1 MIAQALANTHSKQ
14 ALNKKPALLPIN
26 GASKKRALIQS
37 AEQVRPH
44 TALKKGANDKFSKA
58 AEQYN
63 SHANVQKQ
71 AASDLFKLISS
82 QSCNQNKR
90 CVDLGAGPL
99 VNTSQLS
106 KLYGQVIAIDLSL
119 NMLKSKSA
127 ALTNPKICADMDN
140 LPLQAS
146 SIDAIFSNFAVQ
158 WSANFEKL
166 MHSLYQSLKPGG
178 QAYISTVVAGSL
190 NEIKTAFAALDNRSH
205 INTFNTHAYINRSVQ
220 KAGFSI
226 NSSQKVIYTD
236 CYSSPLKAIKSIK
249 AIGATTQNHANSRQG
264 LLTKSALQRVCNA
277 YPLLNNQACVSYH
290 VVLLSLQKSHE

>member
-1 MIAQALANTHSKQ
+1 MIAQALAPTDSKQ

-26 GASKKRALIQS
+26 GASQKRALIQS
-37 AEQVRPH
+37 AEQIRHH
-44 TALKKGANDKFSKA
+44 TALKKGASDKFSKA

-71 AASDLFKLISS
+71 AASDLFKLINS
-82 QSCNQNKR
+82 QPYNQNKC

-119 NMLKSKSA
+119 NMLKSA
-127 ALTNPKICADMDN
+127 ALNNPKVCADMDN
-140 LPLQAS
+140 LPLQAN

-166 MHSLYQSLKPGG
+166 MHALYKSLKPGG

-205 INTFNTHAYINRSVQ
+205 INTFNTHAYINQSVQ
-220 KAGFSI
+220 NVGFSI

>member
-1 MIAQALANTHSKQ
+1 MIAQALAHTHSKQ

-26 GASKKRALIQS
+26 GASQKRALIQS

-71 AASDLFKLISS
+71 AASDLFKLINS
-82 QSCNQNKR
+82 QSHNQSKC

-106 KLYGQVIAIDLSL
+106 KQYGQVIAIDLSL
-119 NMLKSKSA
+119 NMLKSA

-140 LPLQAS
+140 LPLQAN

-166 MHSLYQSLKPGG
+166 MQALYKSLKPGG

-205 INTFNTHAYINRSVQ
+205 INTFNTHAYINQSVQ

>member
-1 MIAQALANTHSKQ
+1 MIAQALAHTHSKQ
-14 ALNKKPALLPIN
+14 ALNKKPTLLPIN
-26 GASKKRALIQS
+26 GAPQNSALIQS
-37 AEQVRPH
+37 AEQVRHH
-44 TALKKGANDKFSKA
+44 TALKKGASDKFSKA

-71 AASDLFKLISS
+71 AASDLFKLINS
-82 QSCNQNKR
+82 QPYNQNKR

-106 KLYGQVIAIDLSL
+106 KQYGQVIAIDLSL
-119 NMLKSKSA
+119 NMLKSA
-127 ALTNPKICADMDN
+127 ALTNPKVCADMDN

-166 MHSLYQSLKPGG
+166 MHTLYKSLKPGG

-205 INTFNTHAYINRSVQ
+205 INTFNTHAYINQSVQ

>member
-1 MIAQALANTHSKQ
+1 MIAQALTDNHSAQ
-14 ALNKKPALLPIN
+14 TVNKKPALSAIN
-26 GASKKRALIQS
+26 

-44 TALKKGANDKFSKA
+44 SALKKGASNKFSKA

-71 AASDLFKLISS
+71 AASDLFKLINT
-82 QSCNQNKR
+82 QSHNQNKL

-99 VNTSQLS
+99 VNTARLNNQ
-106 KLYGQVIAIDLSL
+106 YGQVIAIDLSL
-119 NMLKSKSA
+119 NMLKSSL
-127 ALTNPKICADMDN
+127 LTTAKICADMDN
-140 LPLQAS
+140 LPLQAN
-146 SIDAIFSNFAVQ
+146 SIDAIFSNFAMQ

-166 MHSLYQSLKPGG
+166 MQALYKSLKPGG
-178 QAYISTVVAGSL
+178 QAYISTVVVGSL

-205 INTFNTHAYINRSVQ
+205 INTFNTHAYINQSVQ

-264 LLTKSALQRVCNA
+264 LLTKSALQRVCKA

-290 VVLLSLQKSHE
+290 VVLLSLKKPITNT

>member
-1 MIAQALANTHSKQ
+1 MIAQALTDNHSAQ
-14 ALNKKPALLPIN
+14 TVNKKPALSAIN
-26 GASKKRALIQS
+26 

-44 TALKKGANDKFSKA
+44 SALKKGASNKFSKA

-71 AASDLFKLISS
+71 AASDLFKLINS
-82 QSCNQNKR
+82 QPYKQNKW

-106 KLYGQVIAIDLSL
+106 KQYGQVIAIDLSL
-119 NMLKSKSA
+119 NMLKSA
-127 ALTNPKICADMDN
+127 ALTNAKVCADMDN
-140 LPLQAS
+140 LPLQAN
-146 SIDAIFSNFAVQ
+146 SIDVIFSNFAVQ

-166 MHSLYQSLKPGG
+166 MQALYKSLKPGG

-190 NEIKTAFAALDNRSH
+190 NEIKTAFSALDNLSH
-205 INTFNTHAYINRSVQ
+205 INTFNTHAYINQSVQ

-290 VVLLSLQKSHE
+290 VVLLSLKKPITNT

>member
-1 MIAQALANTHSKQ
+1 MIAQALAHTHNKQ

-26 GASKKRALIQS
+26 GASQKRALIQS

-44 TALKKGANDKFSKA
+44 TALKKGASDKFSKA

-71 AASDLFKLISS
+71 AASDLFKLINS
-82 QSCNQNKR
+82 QPYNQNKR

-119 NMLKSKSA
+119 NMLKST
-127 ALTNPKICADMDN
+127 ALTNPKVCADMDN

-166 MHSLYQSLKPGG
+166 MQALYKSLKPGG

-205 INTFNTHAYINRSVQ
+205 INTFNTHAYINQSVQ
-220 KAGFSI
+220 NAGFSI

>member
-26 GASKKRALIQS
+26 GAPQNSALIQS

-44 TALKKGANDKFSKA
+44 TALKKGASDKFSKA

-71 AASDLFKLISS
+71 AASDLFKLINS
-82 QSCNQNKR
+82 QSHNQNKR

-106 KLYGQVIAIDLSL
+106 KQYGQVIAIDLSL
-119 NMLKSKSA
+119 NMLKSA

-166 MHSLYQSLKPGG
+166 MQALYKSLKPGG

-205 INTFNTHAYINRSVQ
+205 INTFNTHAYINQSVQ

>member
-1 MIAQALANTHSKQ
+1 MIAQDLAHTHSKQ

-26 GASKKRALIQS
+26 GASQKRARIQS

-44 TALKKGANDKFSKA
+44 TALKKGASDKFSKA

-106 KLYGQVIAIDLSL
+106 KQYGQVIAIDLSL
-119 NMLKSKSA
+119 NMLKSA
-127 ALTNPKICADMDN
+127 ALTNPKVCADMDN

-166 MHSLYQSLKPGG
+166 MQALYKSLKPGG

-205 INTFNTHAYINRSVQ
+205 INTFNTHAYINQSVQ
-220 KAGFSI
+220 NAGFSI

>member
-1 MIAQALANTHSKQ
+1 MRAQALAHTHNKH
-14 ALNKKPALLPIN
+14 ALNKKPVLLPIK
-26 GASKKRALIQS
+26 GASQKRAQIQS

-44 TALKKGANDKFSKA
+44 TALKKGASDKFSKA

-71 AASDLFKLISS
+71 AASDLFKLINS
-82 QSCNQNKR
+82 QPYNQNKR

-119 NMLKSKSA
+119 NMLKSA
-127 ALTNPKICADMDN
+127 ALTNPKVCADMDN
-140 LPLQAS
+140 LPLQAN

-166 MHSLYQSLKPGG
+166 MHSLYKSLKPGG

-190 NEIKTAFAALDNRSH
+190 NEIQTAFAALDNRSH
-205 INTFNTHAYINRSVQ
+205 INTFNTHAYINQSVQ

>member
-1 MIAQALANTHSKQ
+1 MIAQALTDNHSAQ
-14 ALNKKPALLPIN
+14 TVNKKPALSAIN
-26 GASKKRALIQS
+26 
-37 AEQVRPH
+37 AEQVCPH
-44 TALKKGANDKFSKA
+44 SALKKGASNKFSKA

-71 AASDLFKLISS
+71 ASNDLFKLINN
-82 QSCNQNKR
+82 QPHNQNKL

-99 VNTSQLS
+99 VNTARLNNQ
-106 KLYGQVIAIDLSL
+106 YGQVIAIDLSL
-119 NMLKSKSA
+119 NMLKSSL
-127 ALTNPKICADMDN
+127 LTTAKICADMDN
-140 LPLQAS
+140 LPLQAN
-146 SIDAIFSNFAVQ
+146 SIDVVFSNFAVQ

-166 MHSLYQSLKPGG
+166 MQALYKSLKPGG

-205 INTFNTHAYINRSVQ
+205 INTFNTHAYINQLVQ

-290 VVLLSLQKSHE
+290 VVLLSLKKPITNT

>member
-1 MIAQALANTHSKQ
+1 MIAQALAHTHSKQ

-26 GASKKRALIQS
+26 GAPQKRALIQS
-37 AEQVRPH
+37 AEQPRGIVRNRRW
-44 TALKKGANDKFSKA
+44 ANDKFSKA

-71 AASDLFKLISS
+71 AARDLFKWINS
-82 QSCNQNKR
+82 QPYNQNKR

-106 KLYGQVIAIDLSL
+106 KQYGQVIAIDLSL
-119 NMLKSKSA
+119 NMLKSA
-127 ALTNPKICADMDN
+127 ALTNPKVCADMDN

-146 SIDAIFSNFAVQ
+146 SIDVIFSNFAVQ

-166 MHSLYQSLKPGG
+166 MHSLYKSLKPGG

-226 NSSQKVIYTD
+226 
-236 CYSSPLKAIKSIK
+236 
-249 AIGATTQNHANSRQG
+249 
-264 LLTKSALQRVCNA
+264 SADFV
-277 YPLLNNQACVSYH
+277 NNPWRELA
-290 VVLLSLQKSHE
+290 

>member
-1 MIAQALANTHSKQ
+1 MIAQALTDNHSAQ
-14 ALNKKPALLPIN
+14 TVNKKPALSAIN
-26 GASKKRALIQS
+26 

-44 TALKKGANDKFSKA
+44 SALKKGASNKFSKA

-71 AASDLFKLISS
+71 AASDLFKLINT
-82 QSCNQNKR
+82 QPHNQNKL

-99 VNTSQLS
+99 VNTSQLN
-106 KLYGQVIAIDLSL
+106 KQYGQVIAIDLSL
-119 NMLKSKSA
+119 NMLKSA
-127 ALTNPKICADMDN
+127 ALTNPKVCADMDN
-140 LPLQAS
+140 LPLQAN
-146 SIDAIFSNFAVQ
+146 SIDVVFSNFAVQ

-166 MHSLYQSLKPGG
+166 MQALYKSLKPGG

-205 INTFNTHAYINRSVQ
+205 INTFNTHAYINQSVQ

-264 LLTKSALQRVCNA
+264 LLTKSALQRVCKA

-290 VVLLSLQKSHE
+290 VVLLSLKKPITNT